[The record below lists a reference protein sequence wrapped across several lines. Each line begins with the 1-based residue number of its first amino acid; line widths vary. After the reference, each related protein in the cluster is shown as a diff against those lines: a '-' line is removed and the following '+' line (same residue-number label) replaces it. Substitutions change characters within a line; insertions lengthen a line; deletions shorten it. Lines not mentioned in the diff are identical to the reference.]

1 MLGGHPQW
9 GAFGGKN
16 MAFFFKRSYTLF
28 KLCCDCY
35 DGYQIKEKDITFDI
49 NQKLQGSELVQ
60 FVLPQLRVKY
70 EEIKDNED
78 DETEELAE
86 YIEEIQDGD
95 LSNLDYVCHE
105 YEIVAVPLFIAIK
118 QENTNLVKQLLKNGA
133 DVNKAIDNIFPII
146 YAVSC
151 GNIDTVKLLIE
162 EGANIDVLDEDK
174 NPPIYWPM
182 LLSDYED
189 RRIVFEYLLKIT
201 DLRKK
206 YKNQKNLLHL
216 AVENFAPLKTLK
228 AILKNNPS
236 LIHELDSKGFSCLD
250 YAYMTQAYDDEAKI
264 IKFLIDKGCKSNVI
278 NSKLLIKISEFYKK
292 LKEIYRKYKV
302 DQTLVNES
310 VAEIINMY
318 QTMKMKNNIPDNIPD
333 CIMQEMIILIM
344 YTRIED
350 IKSKL
355 GIDVSDNYVPFITA
369 YFPFTKFAYFIHL
382 IAGNINIFDAYYPKT
397 LNLLITLERFLIE
410 QGDESSCRITEEYY
424 EICRDVIEE
433 LKNYGSKITENE
445 IKRGKNV
452 LTRIQEMRG
461 INNTVIDD
469 SFVDKELKSK
479 FGDYLKSIDNALS
492 MFEDKEL
499 GQNSE
504 ERLKKCYD
512 RYNLP
517 VKSLPFSELVQADMQ
532 ISLMCLRMEGI
543 SKNYEQGFQLTDF
556 FIPYFSK
563 QSLNMASDFLTG
575 KFEKSKITIN
585 EQIRLDADPNTF
597 NFFIQFGKVID
608 IINEE
613 KGAERVGNVLAYY
626 YLIFL
631 SSFANEFMAYGK
643 IPGSDTEV
651 EIAQNTI
658 DDFTKLYNE
667 TFVNNINEPNN
678 STTVSVA
685 NSENDVDS
693 LIAELNSLVGLEKV
707 KEEVTNL
714 INIIKIRKL
723 REAQGLK
730 QVPLSLHLVFSGNPG
745 TGKTTVARILAKI
758 YKEIGVLSKGQL
770 IETDRSG
777 LVAGYV
783 GQTAI
788 KTSEVIESAKGGI
801 LFIDEAYALSNSD
814 SSNDYGQE
822 AIDTILKAMEDL
834 RDDFIVIVAGYPNL
848 MKKFLKSNPGLE
860 SRFNTFID
868 FEDYL
873 PDDLFKI
880 FMGMCEK
887 NNYMVKDEIFSDL
900 MSYFTK
906 TYENRTDSY
915 ANARTVRN
923 FFENSIKKQ
932 ANRVAKLSNPSLKDL
947 QTLLSEDL
955 F

>member
-1 MLGGHPQW
+1 M
-9 GAFGGKN
+9 
-16 MAFFFKRSYTLF
+16 FFFRSNYTLF
-28 KLCCDCY
+28 ELCCDCY
-35 DGYQIKEKDITFDI
+35 DGNKLKEISFDI
-49 NQKLQGSELVQ
+49 NEKLQGAELVK
-60 FVLPQLRVKY
+60 FVLPQLRLKY
-70 EEIKDNED
+70 EEIEENED
-78 DETEELAE
+78 DETEELQE
-86 YIEEIQDGD
+86 YIDEIEDGD

-118 QENTNLVKQLLKNGA
+118 QENTNLVKQLLQNGA
-133 DVNKAIDNIFPII
+133 DVNKSFDGIFPII
-146 YAVSC
+146 YAASC
-151 GNIDTVKLLIE
+151 GNIDIVKLLIE
-162 EGANIDVLDEDK
+162 EGANIDVLDEDQ

-182 LLSDYED
+182 LLSGYED
-189 RRIVFEYLLKIT
+189 KRKIFEYLLKIT
-201 DLRKK
+201 DLGKK

-216 AVENFAPLKTLK
+216 AIDNFIPLKTIK
-228 AILKNNPS
+228 AILKENPA
-236 LIHELDSKGFSCLD
+236 LINELDSNAFSCLD
-250 YAYMTQAYDDEAKI
+250 YAYMKQAYDKEKVKI
-264 IKFLIDKGCKSNVI
+264 INFLTDKGCKTNII
-278 NSKLLIKISEFYKK
+278 NSELVAKISDFYKK
-292 LKEIYRKYKV
+292 LTDVYSKYKS
-302 DQTLVNES
+302 DKNLVNES
-310 VAEIINMY
+310 VAEIIKLH
-318 QTMKMKNNIPDNIPD
+318 QAMKMENNIPDNIPD

-350 IKSKL
+350 IKRKL
-355 GIDVSDNYVPFITA
+355 GIDISDNYVPFITA
-369 YFPFTKFAYFIHL
+369 YFPFTSFSYFIHV
-382 IAGNINIFDAYYPKT
+382 IAGNISFFDAYYPKT
-397 LNLLITLERFLIE
+397 LNLLINMEKYLKE
-410 QGDESSCRITEEYY
+410 QGNVSYCYFTEEYY

-433 LKNYGSKITENE
+433 LKKYGSEITENE

-685 NSENDVDS
+685 NSENEDVDS

-887 NNYMVKDEIFSDL
+887 NNYMVKDEISSVL

-906 TYENRTDSY
+906 IYENRTDSY

-932 ANRVAKLSNPSLKDL
+932 ANRVAKLSNPSLTDL
-947 QTLLSEDL
+947 QTLLSEDM

>member
-1 MLGGHPQW
+1 M
-9 GAFGGKN
+9 
-16 MAFFFKRSYTLF
+16 FFFRSNYTLF

-49 NQKLQGSELVQ
+49 NQKLEGSELVQ
-60 FVLPQLRVKY
+60 FVLPQLRLKY
-70 EEIKDNED
+70 VEIEENED
-78 DETEELAE
+78 DETEELQE
-86 YIEEIQDGD
+86 YIDEIEDGD

-118 QENTNLVKQLLKNGA
+118 QENTNLVKQLLQNGA
-133 DVNKAIDNIFPII
+133 DVNKSFDGIFPII
-146 YAVSC
+146 YAASC
-151 GNIDTVKLLIE
+151 GNIDIVKLLIE
-162 EGANIDVLDEDK
+162 EGANTEVLDEDQK
-174 NPPIYWPM
+174 PLIYLPM
-182 LLSDYED
+182 IFSNYDD
-189 RRIVFEYLLKIT
+189 KRKVFEYLLKIT
-201 DLRKK
+201 DLNNK
-206 YKNQKNLLHL
+206 YKAQKNLLHL
-216 AVENFAPLKTLK
+216 AVEGLAPLKSIK
-228 AILKNNPS
+228 AIFNVSPKLLN
-236 LIHELDSKGFSCLD
+236 ELDSYGFSCLD
-250 YAYMTQAYDDEAKI
+250 YAYMKQAYDDEEVKI
-264 IKFLIDKGCKSNVI
+264 IKFLLDKGGKTNII
-278 NSKLLIKISEFYKK
+278 NSKLLEKTSNFYKK
-292 LKEIYRKYKV
+292 LKEIYRKYKS
-302 DQTLVNES
+302 DKNLVNES
-310 VAEIINMY
+310 VADIIKLH
-318 QTMKMKNNIPDNIPD
+318 QAMKMEYNIPDNIPD

-355 GIDVSDNYVPFITA
+355 GINISDNYVPFIKA
-369 YFPFTKFAYFIHL
+369 YFPFISFSYFIHV
-382 IAGNINIFDAYYPKT
+382 IAGNISIFDAYYPKT
-397 LNLLITLERFLIE
+397 LNLLINLEKFLIE
-410 QGDESSCRITEEYY
+410 QGDECRITEEYY

-433 LKNYGSKITENE
+433 LKNYGSKITEKE
-445 IKRGKNV
+445 ITRGRNV
-452 LTRIQEMRG
+452 LARIQEMRG

-499 GQNSE
+499 DQNSE
-504 ERLKKCYD
+504 VRLKKCYD

-532 ISLMCLRMEGI
+532 ILLMGARMEGI
-543 SKNYEQGFQLTDF
+543 ANNYEQGFQLNDF

-563 QSLNMASDFLTG
+563 NSIDMASEFITG
-575 KFEKSKITIN
+575 KLEKSKISVNNLTRI
-585 EQIRLDADPNTF
+585 DADPNTF

-613 KGAERVGNVLAYY
+613 KGAEKAGNFFSYY

-667 TFVNNINEPNN
+667 TFVNNNDVSNN
-678 STTVSVA
+678 TTTVSAV
-685 NSENDVDS
+685 NSENEDIDI
-693 LIAELNSLVGLEKV
+693 LLEELNSLIGLEKV

-714 INIIKIRKL
+714 INIIKVRKL

-770 IETDRSG
+770 IETDRAG

-822 AIDTILKAMEDL
+822 AIDTILKAMEDM
-834 RDDFIVIVAGYPNL
+834 RDDFIVIVAGYPDL
-848 MKKFLKSNPGLE
+848 MKHFLKSNPGLE

-887 NNYMVKDEIFSDL
+887 NNYMVKDENTSDL

-906 TYENRTDSY
+906 IYENRTDSY

-932 ANRVAKLSNPSLKDL
+932 ANRVAKLSNPSLTDL
-947 QTLLSEDL
+947 QTLLSEDM

>member
-1 MLGGHPQW
+1 MG
-9 GAFGGKN
+9 
-16 MAFFFKRSYTLF
+16 FFFKRSYTLF
-28 KLCCDCY
+28 ELCCDCY
-35 DGYQIKEKDITFDI
+35 DGNKLKEISFDI
-49 NQKLQGSELVQ
+49 NEKLQGAELVK
-60 FVLPQLRVKY
+60 FVLPQLRLKY
-70 EEIKDNED
+70 EEIEENED
-78 DETEELAE
+78 DETEELQE
-86 YIEEIQDGD
+86 YIDEIEDGD

-118 QENTNLVKQLLKNGA
+118 QENTNLVKQLLQNGA
-133 DVNKAIDNIFPII
+133 DVNKSFDGIFPII
-146 YAVSC
+146 YAASC
-151 GNIDTVKLLIE
+151 GNIDIVKLLIE
-162 EGANIDVLDEDK
+162 EGANIDVLDEDQ

-182 LLSDYED
+182 LLSGYED
-189 RRIVFEYLLKIT
+189 KRKIFEYLLKIT
-201 DLRKK
+201 DLGKK

-216 AVENFAPLKTLK
+216 AIDNFIPLKTIK
-228 AILKNNPS
+228 AILKENPA
-236 LIHELDSKGFSCLD
+236 LINELDSNAFSCLD
-250 YAYMTQAYDDEAKI
+250 YAYMKQAYDEEEVKI
-264 IKFLIDKGCKSNVI
+264 IKFLLDKGGKTNII
-278 NSKLLIKISEFYKK
+278 NSKLLEKTSNFYNKLKK
-292 LKEIYRKYKV
+292 LYSKYKV
-302 DQTLVNES
+302 DQNFANES
-310 VAEIINMY
+310 LAEIINMH
-318 QTMKMKNNIPDNIPD
+318 QAMKMENNIPDNIPD

-355 GIDVSDNYVPFITA
+355 GIDVSDNYVPFISA
-369 YFPFTKFAYFIHL
+369 YFPFTEFAYFIHL

-397 LNLLITLERFLIE
+397 LNLLINLERFLIE

-424 EICRDVIEE
+424 EICRDAIEE
-433 LKNYGSKITENE
+433 LKNYGSKITEKE
-445 IKRGKNV
+445 ITRGRNV
-452 LTRIQEMRG
+452 LARIQEMRG
-461 INNTVIDD
+461 FNNTVIDD

-479 FGDYLKSIDNALS
+479 FCDYLKSIDNALS
-492 MFEDKEL
+492 MFEGKEL
-499 GQNSE
+499 DQNSE
-504 ERLKKCYD
+504 ERLKMCYD

-532 ISLMCLRMEGI
+532 ILLMGSRMEGI
-543 SKNYEQGFQLTDF
+543 ANNYEQGFQLNDF
-556 FIPYFSK
+556 FIPYFSEN
-563 QSLNMASDFLTG
+563 SLRMASEFVTSKLG
-575 KFEKSKITIN
+575 KSKISVNNQTRI
-585 EQIRLDADPNTF
+585 DADPNTF

-613 KGAERVGNVLAYY
+613 KGAEKAGNFFSYY
-626 YLIFL
+626 YLVFL

-658 DDFTKLYNE
+658 DGFTKLYNE
-667 TFVNNINEPNN
+667 TFVNNKDVPNN
-678 STTVSVA
+678 STTVSAV
-685 NSENDVDS
+685 NSENEDVDI
-693 LIAELNSLVGLEKV
+693 LLEELNSLIGLEKV

-714 INIIKIRKL
+714 INIIKVRKL

-788 KTSEVIESAKGGI
+788 KTSEAIESAKGGI
-801 LFIDEAYALSNSD
+801 LFIDEAHALSNSD

-822 AIDTILKAMEDL
+822 AIDTILKAMEDI
-834 RDDFIVIVAGYPNL
+834 RNDFIVIVAGYPDL

-887 NNYMVKDEIFSDL
+887 NNYMIKDDISSKLMIYFNDL
-900 MSYFTK
+900 
-906 TYENRTDSY
+906 YENRTDSY

-932 ANRVAKLSNPSLKDL
+932 ANRVAKLSNPSLTDL

>member
-1 MLGGHPQW
+1 MAHW
-9 GAFGGKN
+9 GAFGGEI
-16 MAFFFKRSYTLF
+16 MGFFFKRSYTLF
-28 KLCCDCY
+28 ELCCDCY
-35 DGYQIKEKDITFDI
+35 DGNKLKEISFDI
-49 NQKLQGSELVQ
+49 NEKLQGAELVK
-60 FVLPQLRVKY
+60 FVLPQLRLKY
-70 EEIKDNED
+70 EEIEENED
-78 DETEELAE
+78 DETEELQE
-86 YIEEIQDGD
+86 YIDEIEDGD

-118 QENTNLVKQLLKNGA
+118 QENTNLVKQLLQNGA
-133 DVNKAIDNIFPII
+133 DVNKSFDGIFPII
-146 YAVSC
+146 YAASC
-151 GNIDTVKLLIE
+151 GNIDIVKLLIE
-162 EGANIDVLDEDK
+162 EGANIDVLDEDQ

-182 LLSDYED
+182 LLSRYED
-189 RRIVFEYLLKIT
+189 KRKIFEYLLKIT
-201 DLRKK
+201 DLGKK

-216 AVENFAPLKTLK
+216 AIDNFIPLKTIK
-228 AILKNNPS
+228 AILKENPA
-236 LIHELDSKGFSCLD
+236 LINELDSNAFSCLD
-250 YAYMTQAYDDEAKI
+250 YAYMKQAYDKEEVKI
-264 IKFLIDKGCKSNVI
+264 INFLTDKGCKTNII
-278 NSKLLIKISEFYKK
+278 NSELVAKISDFYKK
-292 LKEIYRKYKV
+292 LTDVYSKYKS
-302 DQTLVNES
+302 DKNLVNES
-310 VAEIINMY
+310 VAEIIKLH
-318 QTMKMKNNIPDNIPD
+318 QAMKMENNIPDNIPD

-350 IKSKL
+350 IKRKL
-355 GIDVSDNYVPFITA
+355 GIDISDNYVPFITA
-369 YFPFTKFAYFIHL
+369 YFPFTSFSYFIHV
-382 IAGNINIFDAYYPKT
+382 IAGNISFFDAYYPKT
-397 LNLLITLERFLIE
+397 LNLLIDMEKYLKE
-410 QGDESSCRITEEYY
+410 QGNVSYCYFTEEYY

-433 LKNYGSKITENE
+433 LKKYGSEITENE

-504 ERLKKCYD
+504 KRLKKCYD

-532 ISLMCLRMEGI
+532 ISLMCSRMEGI

-613 KGAERVGNVLAYY
+613 KGVERVGNVLAYY

-658 DDFTKLYNE
+658 DDFTKIYNE

-685 NSENDVDS
+685 NSENEDVDS

-887 NNYMVKDEIFSDL
+887 NNYMVKDEISSDL

-906 TYENRTDSY
+906 IYENRTDSY

-932 ANRVAKLSNPSLKDL
+932 ANRVAKLSNPSLTDL

>member
-1 MLGGHPQW
+1 MG
-9 GAFGGKN
+9 
-16 MAFFFKRSYTLF
+16 FFFKRSYTLF
-28 KLCCDCY
+28 ELCCDCY
-35 DGYQIKEKDITFDI
+35 DGNKLKEISFDI
-49 NQKLQGSELVQ
+49 NEKLQGAELVK
-60 FVLPQLRVKY
+60 FVLPQLRLKY
-70 EEIKDNED
+70 EEIEENED
-78 DETEELAE
+78 DETEELQE
-86 YIEEIQDGD
+86 YIDEIEDGD

-118 QENTNLVKQLLKNGA
+118 QENTNLVIQLLQNGA
-133 DVNKAIDNIFPII
+133 DVNKSFDGIFPII
-146 YAVSC
+146 YAALC
-151 GNIDTVKLLIE
+151 GNIDIVKLLIE
-162 EGANIDVLDEDK
+162 EGANIDVLDEAQ

-182 LLSDYED
+182 LLSGYED
-189 RRIVFEYLLKIT
+189 KRKVFDYLLKIT
-201 DLRKK
+201 NLNKK
-206 YKNQKNLLHL
+206 YKDQKNLLHL
-216 AVENFAPLKTLK
+216 AVEGFAPLKSIK
-228 AILKNNPS
+228 AIVNVSPKLLN
-236 LIHELDSKGFSCLD
+236 ELDSYGFSCLD
-250 YAYMTQAYDDEAKI
+250 YAYMKQAYDEEEVKI
-264 IKFLIDKGCKSNVI
+264 IKFFLDKGGKTHII
-278 NSKLLIKISEFYKK
+278 NSKLLEKTSNFYKK
-292 LKEIYRKYKV
+292 LKELYSKYKV
-302 DQTLVNES
+302 DQNLANES
-310 VAEIINMY
+310 LAEIINMH
-318 QTMKMKNNIPDNIPD
+318 QAMKIENNIPDNIPD

-355 GIDVSDNYVPFITA
+355 GVDVSDNYVPFITA

-397 LNLLITLERFLIE
+397 LNLLINLERFLIE
-410 QGDESSCRITEEYY
+410 QGDECRITEEYY

-433 LKNYGSKITENE
+433 LKKYGSKITEKE
-445 IKRGKNV
+445 IKRGRNV
-452 LTRIQEMRG
+452 LARIQEMRG
-461 INNTVIDD
+461 FNNTVIDN

-479 FGDYLKSIDNALS
+479 FCDYLKSIDNALS
-492 MFEDKEL
+492 MFEGKEL
-499 GQNSE
+499 DQNSE
-504 ERLKKCYD
+504 ERLKMCYD

-532 ISLMCLRMEGI
+532 ILLMGSRMEGI
-543 SKNYEQGFQLTDF
+543 ANNYEQGFQLNDF
-556 FIPYFSK
+556 FIPYFSEN
-563 QSLNMASDFLTG
+563 SLKMASEFVTG
-575 KFEKSKITIN
+575 KLGKSKISVNNQTRI
-585 EQIRLDADPNTF
+585 DADPHTF

-613 KGAERVGNVLAYY
+613 KGAEKAGNFFSYY
-626 YLIFL
+626 YLLFL

-658 DDFTKLYNE
+658 DGFTKLYNE
-667 TFVNNINEPNN
+667 TFVNNKDVPNN
-678 STTVSVA
+678 STTGSVV
-685 NSENDVDS
+685 NSENEDVDI
-693 LIAELNSLVGLEKV
+693 LLEELNSLIGLEKV

-714 INIIKIRKL
+714 INIIKVRKL

-770 IETDRSG
+770 IETDRAG

-822 AIDTILKAMEDL
+822 AIDTILKAMEDM
-834 RDDFIVIVAGYPNL
+834 RNDFIVIVAGYPDL

-887 NNYMVKDEIFSDL
+887 NNYMIKDDISSKLMIYFNDL
-900 MSYFTK
+900 
-906 TYENRTDSY
+906 YENRTDSY

-932 ANRVAKLSNPSLKDL
+932 ANRVAKLSNPSLTDL

>member
-1 MLGGHPQW
+1 M
-9 GAFGGKN
+9 K
-16 MAFFFKRSYTLF
+16 
-28 KLCCDCY
+28 
-35 DGYQIKEKDITFDI
+35 
-49 NQKLQGSELVQ
+49 
-60 FVLPQLRVKY
+60 
-70 EEIKDNED
+70 
-78 DETEELAE
+78 
-86 YIEEIQDGD
+86 
-95 LSNLDYVCHE
+95 
-105 YEIVAVPLFIAIK
+105 
-118 QENTNLVKQLLKNGA
+118 
-133 DVNKAIDNIFPII
+133 
-146 YAVSC
+146 
-151 GNIDTVKLLIE
+151 
-162 EGANIDVLDEDK
+162 
-174 NPPIYWPM
+174 
-182 LLSDYED
+182 
-189 RRIVFEYLLKIT
+189 
-201 DLRKK
+201 
-206 YKNQKNLLHL
+206 
-216 AVENFAPLKTLK
+216 
-228 AILKNNPS
+228 
-236 LIHELDSKGFSCLD
+236 
-250 YAYMTQAYDDEAKI
+250 QAYDEEEVKI
-264 IKFLIDKGCKSNVI
+264 IKFFLDKGGKTHII
-278 NSKLLIKISEFYKK
+278 NSKLLEKTSNFYKK
-292 LKEIYRKYKV
+292 LKELYSKYKV
-302 DQTLVNES
+302 DQNLANES
-310 VAEIINMY
+310 LAEIINMH
-318 QTMKMKNNIPDNIPD
+318 QAMKIENNIPDNIPD

-355 GIDVSDNYVPFITA
+355 GVDVSDNYVPFITA

-397 LNLLITLERFLIE
+397 LNLLINLERFLIE
-410 QGDESSCRITEEYY
+410 QGDECRITEEYY

-433 LKNYGSKITENE
+433 LKKYGSKITEKE
-445 IKRGKNV
+445 IKRGRNV
-452 LTRIQEMRG
+452 LARIQEMRG
-461 INNTVIDD
+461 FNNTVIDD

-479 FGDYLKSIDNALS
+479 FCDYLKSIDNALS
-492 MFEDKEL
+492 MFEGKEL
-499 GQNSE
+499 DQNSE
-504 ERLKKCYD
+504 ERLKMCYD

-532 ISLMCLRMEGI
+532 ILLMGSRMEGI
-543 SKNYEQGFQLTDF
+543 ANNYEQGFQLNDF
-556 FIPYFSK
+556 FIPYFSEN
-563 QSLNMASDFLTG
+563 SLKMASEFVTG
-575 KFEKSKITIN
+575 KLGKSKISVNNQTRI
-585 EQIRLDADPNTF
+585 DADPHTF

-613 KGAERVGNVLAYY
+613 KGAEKAGNFFSYY
-626 YLIFL
+626 YLLFL

-658 DDFTKLYNE
+658 DGFTKLYNE
-667 TFVNNINEPNN
+667 TFVNNKDVPNN
-678 STTVSVA
+678 STTGSVV
-685 NSENDVDS
+685 NSENEDVDI
-693 LIAELNSLVGLEKV
+693 LLEELNSLIGLEKV

-714 INIIKIRKL
+714 INIIKVRKL

-770 IETDRSG
+770 IETDRAG

-822 AIDTILKAMEDL
+822 AIDTILKAMEDM
-834 RDDFIVIVAGYPNL
+834 RNDFIVIVAGYPDL

-887 NNYMVKDEIFSDL
+887 NNYMIKDDISSKLMIYFNDL
-900 MSYFTK
+900 
-906 TYENRTDSY
+906 YENRTDSY

-932 ANRVAKLSNPSLKDL
+932 ANRVAKLSNPSLTDL